1 MQSFRRVRCYRARS
15 AIGSGGPR
23 LIFYTHALFIVPPLH
38 IMPVFE
44 HFTRARAPV
53 VSFFVAPLESDPF

>member
-1 MQSFRRVRCYRARS
+1 
-15 AIGSGGPR
+15 

-38 IMPVFE
+38 IMRVFE
-44 HFTRARAPV
+44 HFTRAHAPV